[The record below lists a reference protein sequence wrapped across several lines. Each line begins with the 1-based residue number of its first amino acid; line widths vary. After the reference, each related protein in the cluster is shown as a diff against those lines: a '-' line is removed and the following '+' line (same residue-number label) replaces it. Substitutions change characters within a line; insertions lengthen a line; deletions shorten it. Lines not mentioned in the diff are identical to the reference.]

1 MSLTCVACKIMKS
14 IIHHYTVDQLNN
26 SASMSTSPE
35 GRSCTTSLVT
45 AFELWTHWIGDGYG
59 VDIVYLD
66 YSKAL
71 DSVDHVKLIIK
82 KLFNISS
89 NCKLIKWIAT
99 FIEDRKMRVKVK
111 LEYSNRVAVLSLSG
125 VPQGVSFGPL
135 VFLIF
140 ENDLPLWIR
149 NSMIPMFADDT
160 KISRKITDVQD
171 SFLLQEALD
180 CLLEWSK
187 YWHLNFNIEKC
198 KIMRIQH
205 IGLSQTEYELKLQEA
220 EKEKDLE
227 IIVTNDL
234 KPAVRCAKATAKAMQ
249 VLGVIKRSLILTDE
263 EGRLPITV

>member
-35 GRSCTTSLVT
+35 GRSCTTNLVT

-135 VFLIF
+135 VFRYL
-140 ENDLPLWIR
+140 R
-149 NSMIPMFADDT
+149 MI
-160 KISRKITDVQD
+160 
-171 SFLLQEALD
+171 
-180 CLLEWSK
+180 CLCG
-187 YWHLNFNIEKC
+187 F
-198 KIMRIQH
+198 
-205 IGLSQTEYELKLQEA
+205 
-220 EKEKDLE
+220 
-227 IIVTNDL
+227 
-234 KPAVRCAKATAKAMQ
+234 ATA
-249 VLGVIKRSLILTDE
+249 
-263 EGRLPITV
+263 